1 MKRILL
7 ALAVAALSAT
17 AASADPGG
25 FAPPAPRGGQQAPGG
40 QMPGGYAMPAN
51 HNAPAAAPTTL
62 MGAMSAPAERP
73 PDRYGLLPGLRNLF
87 SLNKGCSTC
96 GECNGKHRGGCP
108 SGGCGPFGHGS
119 YTGGPGVGGH
129 GAPNPYAAN
138 QGTLVFPHHP
148 FVRSPRDFFM
158 YEPGR

>member
-25 FAPPAPRGGQQAPGG
+25 FAPPPQRGGPA
-40 QMPGGYAMPAN
+40 PGGYAMPAG
-51 HNAPAAAPTTL
+51 HNGPAAPADTLVGAVMAP
-62 MGAMSAPAERP
+62 PERA
-73 PDRYGLLPGLRNLF
+73 PDRYGMLPGLRKLF

-96 GECNGKHRGGCP
+96 GEGHGSHRGGCP
-108 SGGCGPFGHGS
+108 NGGCGPFGHGS
-119 YTGGPGVGGH
+119 YGGAPGYGH
-129 GAPNPYAAN
+129 GVNPYAAQ

-148 FVRSPRDFFM
+148 YVRSPRDFFM